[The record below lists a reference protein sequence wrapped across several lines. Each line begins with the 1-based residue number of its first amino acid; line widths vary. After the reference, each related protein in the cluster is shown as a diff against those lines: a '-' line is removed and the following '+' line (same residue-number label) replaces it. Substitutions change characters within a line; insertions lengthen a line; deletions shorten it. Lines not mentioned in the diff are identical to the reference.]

1 MANILA
7 QDVILEDLLQRQVG
21 IVYANDHD
29 ALASQAVDDHTIIY
43 LGYGDQTVIVLI
55 KVEV

>member
-1 MANILA
+1 MTNILT
-7 QDVILEDLLQRQVG
+7 QDVILEDLLQCQVG
-21 IVYANDHD
+21 VVNANNHD

-43 LGYGDQTVIVLI
+43 LGYGDQTVIVII